1 MFCSCPL
8 LVFAQSKGPLL
19 DPYYVATQSK
29 KGPMG
34 CAAKLV
40 FQLLLHAGYD
50 VQKVSVLSD
59 LVSEVKTQ
67 KISNDSL
74 KAQKEGTNN
83 FSIEAMISAGAVK
96 QCELMGVKQ
105 AQGKAYVTFQNFK
118 LNGQYDYTQC
128 SLFPNDFVN
137 LELFIKSEGNVLVVN
152 PELHTVSTLDG
163 IEEQYP
169 LKDYL

>member
-1 MFCSCPL
+1 MFSSYPL

-19 DPYYVATQSK
+19 DPYYTSVLSK

-40 FQLLLHAGYD
+40 FELLLHAGYD

-59 LVSEVKTQ
+59 LVSENRTQ
-67 KISNDSL
+67 KMTNDSL
-74 KAQKEGTNN
+74 KKKTVGVNN
-83 FSIEAMISAGAVK
+83 FSIEAMISAGAIK
-96 QCELMGVKQ
+96 QCELIGVKQ
-105 AQGKAYVTFQNFK
+105 AQGKAYVTYQNFK
-118 LNGQYDYTQC
+118 RNGQYDYTQC

-137 LELFIKSEGNVLVVN
+137 LELSSNTVGNVLIVN

-169 LKDYL
+169 LKDYF